1 MRKRSAAEIV
11 SSKMLTRTRQEL
23 KRSRP
28 RKKYILD
35 LQKREILMIEQ
46 ALEIYQF
53 EEDCNKRTF
62 SPLWKK
68 IHKVVNQ

>member
-1 MRKRSAAEIV
+1 MRKRSPAEMVAIE
-11 SSKMLTRTRQEL
+11 MLNKYKPKAKT
-23 KRSRP
+23 RP

-46 ALEIYQF
+46 ALELYQF
-53 EEDCNKRTF
+53 DDDCNKRTF

>member
-1 MRKRSAAEIV
+1 MRKRSPAEIIA
-11 SSKMLTRTRQEL
+11 SEMFDKYKPKAKT
-23 KRSRP
+23 RP

-68 IHKVVNQ
+68 IHKAVNQ